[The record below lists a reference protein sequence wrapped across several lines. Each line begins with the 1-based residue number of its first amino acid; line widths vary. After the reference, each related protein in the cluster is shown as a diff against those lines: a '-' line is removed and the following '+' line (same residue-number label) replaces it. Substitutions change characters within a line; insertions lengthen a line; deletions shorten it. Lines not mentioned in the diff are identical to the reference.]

1 MNSIQEHHDYRRSES
16 NGNGNGETSCHQ
28 EHNMDATALAA
39 GPICTCGRMSSSDMM
54 MTVAIDNEKTKPANS
69 SGIGNTSRQ
78 PSENT
83 NGGGTKTNSVWLESS
98 FVHLMTPRNN
108 HIRTTKEYEENGS
121 NTMQHQLSSAASPSQ
136 NDEHP
141 SQHGFLER
149 HQHMLKLLEAAY
161 THVDESIEHNSSNCS
176 NNFNG
181 KPTKNTNNDPNRTA
195 VELCVDCIDRV
206 ALTLEA
212 ETQRLYAEVD
222 VYGETVQASKQRSKA
237 LQRTTIHLTHA
248 TTAEPTNSSHNQNDK
263 AAVNNNNPIEEAYQE
278 EIAMLEREIQA
289 RSDELLH
296 YKSIHK
302 EQTELTAE
310 LGTLEEGLQSQENS
324 LELQSE
330 AFDNRRQILTKS
342 LAEVQHE
349 VDKLT
354 CVSLPRV
361 LFDLQVDQA
370 RGLHYPLINQ
380 LRLAFRPKGDV
391 PAQEIQ
397 VAWSQATQL
406 LLILGTLLE
415 YPGLDWKLVPL
426 ADCAKLIYRKEIFNL
441 VPGDCRSLMAWN
453 ALLDQVVK
461 HALSL
466 VAGVGVGG
474 CGTAGNNRLNSNK
487 QHSQQ
492 YDNTN
497 RMTHNHSRNH
507 NTSTRCTSNNANI
520 NANNNDPT
528 TVLFGKPTLPPY
540 SSSPTMIGNTEL
552 ARLDPI
558 DHVVWSQV
566 IHRMASNLLW
576 LSNRASSLSATQVSS
591 LAHCV
596 V

>member
-1 MNSIQEHHDYRRSES
+1 MNSIKEHHDYNRSE
-16 NGNGNGETSCHQ
+16 GNDIGENSQ
-28 EHNMDATALAA
+28 EDKDELA

-54 MTVAIDNEKTKPANS
+54 MTVAIDNEKSKPV
-69 SGIGNTSRQ
+69 
-78 PSENT
+78 
-83 NGGGTKTNSVWLESS
+83 NGGGVSIKTDQTPDNSNGSGKKTNTVWLESS

-108 HIRTTKEYEENGS
+108 IRTTKDYEENLH
-121 NTMQHQLSSAASPSQ
+121 HQSSAAPSQ
-136 NDEHP
+136 NEHQ

-161 THVDESIEHNSSNCS
+161 THIDDVEHS
-176 NNFNG
+176 NNFDC
-181 KPTKNTNNDPNRTA
+181 KKNNITNDDHSTA

-206 ALTLEA
+206 ASALEA
-212 ETQRLYAEVD
+212 ETQRLYAEVEI
-222 VYGETVQASKQRSKA
+222 YSETVQASKQRSKA
-237 LQRTTIHLTHA
+237 LQRTTKHVRSVGIAANSPLQHA
-248 TTAEPTNSSHNQNDK
+248 TTTGQTNSSNKDDK
-263 AAVNNNNPIEEAYQE
+263 VINNNTIEEAYQE
-278 EIAMLEREIQA
+278 EIAMLESEIQA

-296 YKSIHK
+296 YKSIQK
-302 EQTELTAE
+302 EQTELTSE
-310 LGTLEEGLQSQENS
+310 LGKLEEGLQLEENS

-330 AFDNRRQILTKS
+330 AFDNRRQVLTKTLS
-342 LAEVQHE
+342 EVQNE

-466 VAGVGVGG
+466 VAGG
-474 CGTAGNNRLNSNK
+474 CGNTGNRLNPTSIPRNK
-487 QHSQQ
+487 HSQ
-492 YDNTN
+492 YDN
-497 RMTHNHSRNH
+497 RMNPKSRN
-507 NTSTRCTSNNANI
+507 NTSTRTS
-520 NANNNDPT
+520 DPT
-528 TVLFGKPTLPPY
+528 TLLKPTLPPY

-591 LAHCV
+591 LVHCV

>member
-1 MNSIQEHHDYRRSES
+1 MKPIEENHEYNRYES
-16 NGNGNGETSCHQ
+16 DGIGESSYD
-28 EHNMDATALAA
+28 EHNNNNNKDGLV
-39 GPICTCGRMSSSDMM
+39 CTCGGMSSSDMM
-54 MTVAIDNEKTKPANS
+54 MTVALDSDRPKSRAGNDLKNS
-69 SGIGNTSRQ
+69 IVGAS
-78 PSENT
+78 
-83 NGGGTKTNSVWLESS
+83 KTNSVWLESS
-98 FVHLMTPRNN
+98 FVHLMTPRKNL
-108 HIRTTKEYEENGS
+108 RTTNDYHDN
-121 NTMQHQLSSAASPSQ
+121 HRPSDTQ
-136 NDEHP
+136 APHH
-141 SQHGFLER
+141 SQRGFLEE
-149 HQHMLKLLEAAY
+149 HQLLLQLLEAANI
-161 THVDESIEHNSSNCS
+161 HVDGTEDGSDHERI
-176 NNFNG
+176 
-181 KPTKNTNNDPNRTA
+181 DPN

-206 ALTLEA
+206 AAALEA
-212 ETQRLYAEVD
+212 DTQRLYSEVEA
-222 VYGETVQASKQRSKA
+222 YRETVRVSKQRSKTF
-237 LQRTTIHLTHA
+237 QQTTKHA
-248 TTAEPTNSSHNQNDK
+248 TGVGIAATNKTDDFIS
-263 AAVNNNNPIEEAYQE
+263 NNTIEDAYQE

-289 RSDELLH
+289 RSEELLH
-296 YKSIHK
+296 YKKIHR
-302 EQTELTAE
+302 EQTKITSE
-310 LGTLEEGLQSQENS
+310 LGNLEEGLKQEENS

-330 AFDNRRQILTKS
+330 AFDNRRQVLTKT
-342 LAEVQHE
+342 LAEVQNE

-354 CVSLPRV
+354 CVSIPRV

-406 LLILGTLLE
+406 LLLLGTLFE

-466 VAGVGVGG
+466 SAADQV
-474 CGTAGNNRLNSNK
+474 NSSK
-487 QHSQQ
+487 
-492 YDNTN
+492 TK
-497 RMTHNHSRNH
+497 
-507 NTSTRCTSNNANI
+507 STKSASTK
-520 NANNNDPT
+520 NNNDD
-528 TVLFGKPTLPPY
+528 KPTLPPY
-540 SSSPTMIGNTEL
+540 ASSPTMIGNTEL
-552 ARLDPI
+552 ARLDPT
-558 DHVVWSQV
+558 DHVSWSQV

>member
-1 MNSIQEHHDYRRSES
+1 MKPIEEHHEYNRGDGDGIGES
-16 NGNGNGETSCHQ
+16 ST
-28 EHNMDATALAA
+28 EHDDMICTT
-39 GPICTCGRMSSSDMM
+39 CTCGRMSSSDMM
-54 MTVAIDNEKTKPANS
+54 MTVAIDNENPKPIGGNGSDAKSNKKFDS
-69 SGIGNTSRQ
+69 SIIGS
-78 PSENT
+78 
-83 NGGGTKTNSVWLESS
+83 TKTNSVWLESS
-98 FVHLMTPRNN
+98 FVHLMTPRNT
-108 HIRTTKEYEENGS
+108 IRTTKEYEENLHRQSS
-121 NTMQHQLSSAASPSQ
+121 NAQSQNSYQKIHQGQHQPL
-136 NDEHP
+136 
-141 SQHGFLER
+141 HGFLER
-149 HQHMLKLLEAAY
+149 HQHFTKLLQAANAHIDG
-161 THVDESIEHNSSNCS
+161 TERDKDHGD
-176 NNFNG
+176 
-181 KPTKNTNNDPNRTA
+181 A
-195 VELCVDCIDRV
+195 VELCADCIDRV
-206 ALTLEA
+206 ASALDA
-212 ETQRLYAEVD
+212 DTQRLYAEIET
-222 VYGETVQASKQRSKA
+222 YGETVRASKQRSKVV
-237 LQRTTIHLTHA
+237 QRTTKHVASAGI
-248 TTAEPTNSSHNQNDK
+248 TANTMDSSNKNDEFIDNK
-263 AAVNNNNPIEEAYQE
+263 TIEEAYEE

-302 EQTELTAE
+302 EHTQITTEL
-310 LGTLEEGLQSQENS
+310 GKLEEGLQLEENS

-330 AFDNRRQILTKS
+330 AFDNRRQVLTKT
-342 LAEVQHE
+342 LAEVQNE

-354 CVSLPRV
+354 CVSIPRV

-406 LLILGTLLE
+406 LLLLGTLLE

-461 HALSL
+461 HALSF
-466 VAGVGVGG
+466 VSGG
-474 CGTAGNNRLNSNK
+474 CSNTGNHVNSTSFPRNTHLRYDKRITNSN
-487 QHSQQ
+487 
-492 YDNTN
+492 T
-497 RMTHNHSRNH
+497 T
-507 NTSTRCTSNNANI
+507 TTRT
-520 NANNNDPT
+520 DET
-528 TVLFGKPTLPPY
+528 LKPNLPPY
-540 SSSPTMIGNTEL
+540 RSSPTMIGDTEL
-552 ARLDPI
+552 ARLDPS
-558 DHVVWSQV
+558 DHVSWSQV

>member
-1 MNSIQEHHDYRRSES
+1 MKPIEENHEYNRYGSDNDIGESSYEHK
-16 NGNGNGETSCHQ
+16 
-28 EHNMDATALAA
+28 DAL
-39 GPICTCGRMSSSDMM
+39 GPACTCGGMSSSDMM
-54 MTVAIDNEKTKPANS
+54 MTVAIDNEKSKS
-69 SGIGNTSRQ
+69 ICGIGNDARSGNDLKG
-78 PSENT
+78 SII
-83 NGGGTKTNSVWLESS
+83 GGNKTNSVWLESS
-98 FVHLMTPRNN
+98 FVHLMTPRKN
-108 HIRTTKEYEENGS
+108 IRTANDYNEN
-121 NTMQHQLSSAASPSQ
+121 MH
-136 NDEHP
+136 HP
-141 SQHGFLER
+141 SSDAQPQTQQHSQRGFLEE
-149 HQHMLKLLEAAY
+149 HQLLLQLLEAANI
-161 THVDESIEHNSSNCS
+161 HADDGHDCK
-176 NNFNG
+176 NNN
-181 KPTKNTNNDPNRTA
+181 PS

-206 ALTLEA
+206 AAALEA
-212 ETQRLYAEVD
+212 DTQRLYSEVET
-222 VYGETVQASKQRSKA
+222 YRETVRVSKQRSKT
-237 LQRTTIHLTHA
+237 LQRTTKHA
-248 TTAEPTNSSHNQNDK
+248 TGVGIAATNKNDDF
-263 AAVNNNNPIEEAYQE
+263 VNNNTIEEAYQE

-296 YKSIHK
+296 YKKIHR
-302 EQTELTAE
+302 EQTKVTCELSQ
-310 LGTLEEGLQSQENS
+310 LEEGLQQEENS

-330 AFDNRRQILTKS
+330 AFDNRRQVLTKT
-342 LAEVQHE
+342 LAEVQNE

-354 CVSLPRV
+354 CVSIPRV

-406 LLILGTLLE
+406 LLLLGTLFE

-466 VAGVGVGG
+466 GAADHV
-474 CGTAGNNRLNSNK
+474 N
-487 QHSQQ
+487 
-492 YDNTN
+492 
-497 RMTHNHSRNH
+497 
-507 NTSTRCTSNNANI
+507 STRTKSTKI
-520 NANNNDPT
+520 SSRNNDPT
-528 TVLFGKPTLPPY
+528 PTKPTLPPY
-540 SSSPTMIGNTEL
+540 PSSPTMIGNTEL

-558 DHVVWSQV
+558 DHVSWSQV

>member
-1 MNSIQEHHDYRRSES
+1 MNSIQEHHDYHRSE
-16 NGNGNGETSCHQ
+16 GNGNGIGENSQQ
-28 EHNMDATALAA
+28 EHNKDAALA

-54 MTVAIDNEKTKPANS
+54 MTVAIDNEKPKPVNSGDSRISTKPNQTSDNS
-69 SGIGNTSRQ
+69 
-78 PSENT
+78 
-83 NGGGTKTNSVWLESS
+83 NGSGTKTNSVWLESS

-108 HIRTTKEYEENGS
+108 HIRTTKEYEQK
-121 NTMQHQLSSAASPSQ
+121 NTMQHQLSSAVSPSQ
-136 NDEHP
+136 NDEHL

-161 THVDESIEHNSSNCS
+161 THVEDNIEHSSNC
-176 NNFNG
+176 NNNSNG
-181 KPTKNTNNDPNRTA
+181 KTTNNNIRNTTNNDHNIIK

-206 ALTLEA
+206 ALALEA

-222 VYGETVQASKQRSKA
+222 VYSETVQASKQRSKA
-237 LQRTTIHLTHA
+237 LQRTTRHLTHA
-248 TTAEPTNSSHNQNDK
+248 TTAEPKNSHNKNDK
-263 AAVNNNNPIEEAYQE
+263 NANNKNPIEEAYQE

-302 EQTELTAE
+302 EQTELTTE
-310 LGTLEEGLQSQENS
+310 LGTLEEGLQSEENS

-330 AFDNRRQILTKS
+330 AFDNRRQVLTKS
-342 LAEVQHE
+342 LAEVQNE

-466 VAGVGVGG
+466 VAGGSGG
-474 CGTAGNNRLNSNK
+474 CGTAGNRLNK
-487 QHSQQ
+487 HSQ
-492 YDNTN
+492 YDNN
-497 RMTHNHSRNH
+497 SRMTPNSRNH
-507 NTSTRCTSNNANI
+507 NNTSTRSTNT
-520 NANNNDPT
+520 NNNDPPT
-528 TVLFGKPTLPPY
+528 LLFDKPTLPPY

-576 LSNRASSLSATQVSS
+576 LSNRASNLSATQVSS